1 MADNSTLASTT
12 GSTGLADSSIF
23 DSKVVETSKE
33 NLCIRSASCVEEE
46 MPQIETRVIL
56 VQESGKQEEL
66 IKALKSL
73 FHRLLT

>member
-33 NLCIRSASCVEEE
+33 NLCIRSASHVLKVN
-46 MPQIETRVIL
+46 ML
-56 VQESGKQEEL
+56 S
-66 IKALKSL
+66 ALKC
-73 FHRLLT
+73 RITLLIVNLTD